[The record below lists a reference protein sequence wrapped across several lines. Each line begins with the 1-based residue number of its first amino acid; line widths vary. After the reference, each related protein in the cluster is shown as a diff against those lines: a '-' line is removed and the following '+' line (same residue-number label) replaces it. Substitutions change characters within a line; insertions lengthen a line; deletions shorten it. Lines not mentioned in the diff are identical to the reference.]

1 MRWDVVGLVLGWTIR
16 LIALPLLVVFAYS
29 AYIVAEGPEYAAK
42 TYLLPFLL
50 ALMIGQSLV
59 SLAKHSDASSR
70 VRDREAFASV
80 ALGWIPV
87 VAVGALPYWLG
98 GMFYGPFE
106 MMAGDASIW
115 NGQCVASNGSAVA
128 CGLRGLL
135 YSWFE
140 SMSGFTTT
148 GATVIDIS
156 TSPVCA
162 AFTVADDCIGS
173 QNSSLILWRS
183 ITQWVGG
190 MGVIMLG
197 LLILSRVL
205 GGGMSLARA
214 ELTGPSL
221 SRLGPSLQWTARR
234 LWLIYVVLTIL
245 EFGMLYFLGGMGL
258 FDSVNY
264 SLTTLPSGGFT
275 TSDSGIM
282 GFDSARVEVIL
293 IVFMLLTCINFSL
306 LHLMLAGRTKEVL
319 KDEELRTYILI
330 LIVAWLAMSF
340 NLYRFG
346 TTEADLAPL
355 VALRQALFQSIS
367 ISSTGYASADFA
379 TWPVFS
385 QFVLLLLMIVGAS
398 AGSTGGGLKV
408 MRIRIAFELAKR
420 EVVKII
426 QPRRVVAIR
435 FNEQVIEERK
445 IWIVLGMISSWMVL
459 VTASILTISFLEPKL
474 ELIDV
479 LSISISLLGNTGP
492 ALGAFGPTA
501 TWATLS
507 EPSMVIAT
515 MLMWLGRLELLTVL
529 VLLHPRTW
537 ARSD

>member
-16 LIALPLLVVFAYS
+16 LIALPLMVVFAYS
-29 AYIVAEGPEYAAK
+29 ASIGSEGMEYAAK
-42 TYLLPFLL
+42 TFLPPAILSL
-50 ALMIGQSLV
+50 VLGQSLV
-59 SLAKHSDASSR
+59 SLSKNSDASSR

-106 MMAGDASIW
+106 MIAGDASIW
-115 NGQCVASNGSAVA
+115 E
-128 CGLRGLL
+128 GLRGLL

-156 TSPVCA
+156 TSPVCFA
-162 AFTVADDCIGS
+162 LTVADDCIGS
-173 QNSSLILWRS
+173 QNNSLILWRS
-183 ITQWVGG
+183 VSQWIGG

-221 SRLGPSLQWTARR
+221 ARLGPTLQWTASR
-234 LWLIYVVLTIL
+234 LWMIYIVLTVL
-245 EFGMLYFLGGMGL
+245 EFGMLHFLGGLGI
-258 FDSVNY
+258 FDAVNY
-264 SLTTLPSGGFT
+264 SLTTLPSGGFGT
-275 TSDSGIM
+275 TDEGIM
-282 GFDSARVEVIL
+282 AFDSARVEVIL

-306 LHLMLAGRTKEVL
+306 LHLMLAGHSKDAW
-319 KDEELRTYILI
+319 KDEELRAYLLI
-330 LIVAWLAMSF
+330 LLLAWLAMAF

-346 TTEADLAPL
+346 TTEGELAPL
-355 VALRQALFQSIS
+355 VALRHSLFQSIS
-367 ISSTGYASADFA
+367 ISSTGYSSADFA

-426 QPRRVVAIR
+426 QPRRIVAIR
-435 FNEQVIEERK
+435 FNQQIIEERK
-445 IWIVLGMISSWMVL
+445 IWIVLGMLSSWMVL
-459 VTASILTISFLEPKL
+459 VTLSMLTLSFLEPTL
-474 ELIDV
+474 ELTDV
-479 LSISISLLGNTGP
+479 LSVSISLLGNTGP

-501 TWATLS
+501 TWAALS
-507 EPSMVIAT
+507 EPSMLIAT

-529 VLLHPRTW
+529 VLLHPKTW
-537 ARSD
+537 SGTD

>member
-16 LIALPLLVVFAYS
+16 LIALPLMIVFAYS
-29 AYIVAEGPEYAAK
+29 ASNGSEGIEYAAK
-42 TYLLPFLL
+42 TYLPSA
-50 ALMIGQSLV
+50 ALSIILGQSLV
-59 SLAKHSDASSR
+59 SLAKNSNSSSR
-70 VRDREAFASV
+70 VRDREAFTSV

-106 MMAGDASIW
+106 MMVGDASIW
-115 NGQCVASNGSAVA
+115 E
-128 CGLRGLL
+128 GLRGLV

-156 TSPVCA
+156 TSPVCS

-183 ITQWVGG
+183 ITQWLGG

-197 LLILSRVL
+197 MLILSRVL

-221 SRLGPSLQWTARR
+221 TRLGPTLQWTASR
-234 LWLIYVVLTIL
+234 LWLIYIILTIL
-245 EFGMLYFLGGMGL
+245 EFGMLHFLGGLGI
-258 FDSVNY
+258 FDAVNY
-264 SLTTLPSGGFT
+264 SLTTLPSGGFG
-275 TSDSGIM
+275 TSDGGIM
-282 GFDSARVEVIL
+282 DFDSARVEVIL

-306 LHLMLAGRTKEVL
+306 LHLMLAGRAKEAW
-319 KDEELRTYILI
+319 KDEELRTYLLI
-330 LIVAWLAMSF
+330 LVLAWLAMAF

-346 TTEADLAPL
+346 TTEGDLAPM
-355 VALRQALFQSIS
+355 VALRHSLFQSIS
-367 ISSTGYASADFA
+367 ISSTGYSSADFT

-420 EVVKII
+420 EVVRII

-435 FNEQVIEERK
+435 FNQQIIEERK
-445 IWIVLGMISSWMVL
+445 IWIVLGMLASWMIL
-459 VTASILTISFLEPKL
+459 VTVSILILSFLEPSL
-474 ELIDV
+474 NLTDV
-479 LSISISLLGNTGP
+479 LSVSISLLGNTGP
-492 ALGAFGPTA
+492 ALGAFGPTG
-501 TWATLS
+501 TWAALS
-507 EPSMVIAT
+507 EPSMLIAT

-529 VLLHPRTW
+529 VLLHPKTW
-537 ARSD
+537 SGSD